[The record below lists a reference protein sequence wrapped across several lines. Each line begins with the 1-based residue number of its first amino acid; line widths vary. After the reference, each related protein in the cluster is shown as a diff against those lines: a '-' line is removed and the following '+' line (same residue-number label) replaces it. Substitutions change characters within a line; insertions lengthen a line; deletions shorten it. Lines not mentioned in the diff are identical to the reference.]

1 MVRQI
6 WIALKS
12 LLSGTAEKRPVRTG
26 AAPKATA
33 AAGKTDAPASVRPA
47 AHGSRDAN
55 RSAESTPSRGF
66 ARPNP
71 PPPVRNYGP
80 PAARMRG
87 FDRAH
92 GAQLRIKRYTRA
104 R

>member
-1 MVRQI
+1 
-6 WIALKS
+6 LKS
-12 LLSGTAEKRPVRTG
+12 LFSRTAQKTAVRTG
-26 AAPKATA
+26 AASKATA
-33 AAGKTDAPASVRPA
+33 ADAKAAAPASPRPA
-47 AHGSRDAN
+47 AHGTRDGN
-55 RSAESTPSRGF
+55 RSADSAPARGF
-66 ARPNP
+66 SRPNP

-92 GAQLRIKRYTRA
+92 SAQLRIKRYTRA

>member
-6 WIALKS
+6 WIAFKS
-12 LLSGTAEKRPVRTG
+12 LFSRTAGKKPVRTD
-26 AAPKATA
+26 AASKATA
-33 AAGKTDAPASVRPA
+33 ADAKAAAPASARPP
-47 AHGSRDAN
+47 AHGSRDGN
-55 RSAESTPSRGF
+55 RPGDGTATRGF

-71 PPPVRNYGP
+71 PPPVRNFGP